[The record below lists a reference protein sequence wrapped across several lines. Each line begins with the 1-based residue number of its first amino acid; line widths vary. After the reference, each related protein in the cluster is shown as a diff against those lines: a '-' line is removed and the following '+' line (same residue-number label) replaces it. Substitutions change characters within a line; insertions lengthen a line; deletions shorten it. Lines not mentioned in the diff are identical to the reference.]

1 MNAESLAPSSQLKAQ
16 ACRHACMHACMHTH
30 DVHIVLSA
38 TSTTR
43 RLQYIPSTTGG
54 SDDVRVCV
62 GLQELVDVLA

>member
-1 MNAESLAPSSQLKAQ
+1 MNAESLAPIVASSRRK
-16 ACRHACMHACMHTH
+16 HADMHARMHTH
-30 DVHIVLSA
+30 DVHIVISA

>member
-1 MNAESLAPSSQLKAQ
+1 
-16 ACRHACMHACMHTH
+16 MHARMHTH
-30 DVHIVLSA
+30 DVHIVISA